1 MKCEPERRLI
11 FDIRHHTFNKTGIMK
26 RILYIF
32 FLALAGCHSMP
43 KNSVVIENC
52 PWTQKLHGDSID
64 IFDEELGIAGLY
76 DAGDFILCASHR
88 TDYHFSVYSKNNC
101 CKLKNIF
108 KVGRGAGE
116 FIAPAYFSR
125 YQTENKETKIWIL
138 ERALNRFFK
147 INLTKT
153 ITQDSLYIEKEY
165 DLSLFRNSDYRAMYL
180 LKDDLLLA
188 TEDQQ
193 DCKHTLL
200 NLIEKKKEIIPT
212 ALPFPDRSNVHEIS
226 QVVSTKHPTRSYI
239 ASAFFNF
246 PQIDFLNGQG
256 RYKTVFYF
264 QVIFPLQTT
273 ISQRDDE
280 YFSNICCDTNF
291 VYALYNSSD
300 QPNHI
305 DSEILIF
312 SWQGEA
318 IGKCIIPFATFIS
331 IDRKNNRL
339 YAMNPRKE
347 NYNTSIYDLAQIKE
361 LNLMD

>member
-1 MKCEPERRLI
+1 MK
-11 FDIRHHTFNKTGIMK
+11 N
-26 RILYIF
+26 ILYIF
-32 FLALAGCHSMP
+32 LLALAGCHTMP
-43 KNSVVIENC
+43 QNSVIIEDF
-52 PWTQKLHGDSID
+52 PITQKLKGDSIQV
-64 IFDEELGIAGLY
+64 FDEELGITGLY

-101 CKLKNIF
+101 RKLKNIF

-116 FIAPAYFSR
+116 FIAPAYFAQ

-147 INLTKT
+147 INLTQT
-153 ITQDSLYIEKEY
+153 ITQDSLYIEEEY
-165 DLSLFRNSDYRAMYL
+165 DLASFRNSDYRAMYL
-180 LKDDLLLA
+180 LKDHLLLA

-212 ALPFPDRSNVHEIS
+212 ALPFSDRANVHEIS

-246 PQIDFLNGQG
+246 PQIDFFNEHG
-256 RYKTVFYF
+256 RYKTIFYPE
-264 QVIFPLQTT
+264 VIFPRQTT
-273 ISQRDDE
+273 IKQRDDE
-280 YFSNICCDTNF
+280 YFNNICCDTNF
-291 VYALYNSSD
+291 VYALYN
-300 QPNHI
+300 PNGRLNNP
-305 DSEILIF
+305 DSEILVF

-318 IGKCIIPFATFIS
+318 VGKYIIPFATFIC
-331 IDRKNNRL
+331 IDQQNNRL

-347 NYNTSIYDLAQIKE
+347 NYNTYIYDLTQIKE
-361 LNLMD
+361 SNYMD